1 MDTENEA
8 LLPQSAK
15 DALQANLA
23 QLKQLQQSIHLVFQG
38 VILGMGLEGQW
49 TLDIERMIAVRQQ
62 AEEPIA
68 EDR

>member
-8 LLPQSAK
+8 YLPQSAK

-23 QLKQLQQSIHLVFQG
+23 QLNQLQQSIHLVFQG

-49 TLDIERMIAVRQQ
+49 TLDIERMVAVRQPV
-62 AEEPIA
+62 ETT
-68 EDR
+68 